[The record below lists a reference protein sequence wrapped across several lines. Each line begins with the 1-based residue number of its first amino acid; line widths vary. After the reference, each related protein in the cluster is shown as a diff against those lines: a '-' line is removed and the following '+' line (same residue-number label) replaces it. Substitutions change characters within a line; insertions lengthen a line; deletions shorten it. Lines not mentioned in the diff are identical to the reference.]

1 MAERQA
7 KRVEWLS
14 MHTAFEKV
22 SLFSV
27 FHNLLV
33 KMVLQYSASCLQQ
46 VLEVRKTLRSE
57 S

>member
-22 SLFSV
+22 SLFSIP
-27 FHNLLV
+27 HI
-33 KMVLQYSASCLQQ
+33 
-46 VLEVRKTLRSE
+46 
-57 S
+57 